1 MKRHAVSKLVRL
13 HRWCWL
19 ASCFW
24 LRSRL
29 RRRSWRPARPP
40 TQPARCA
47 VHNFWRG
54 RLVHRYRWILLAG
67 DAQVAARLGS
77 FDNSSDFSC
86 SIRDKQNG
94 SALVKSEAVARER
107 WDALP
112 DNAHLNVFATN
123 CYGQGPRLA
132 SYSFTFDESG
142 AVLLVSNRTRK
153 VAAIIEA
160 A

>member
-1 MKRHAVSKLVRL
+1 MKRHAVRQTRAIASLVL
-13 HRWCWL
+13 VGVMLLGFAL
-19 ASCFW
+19 A
-24 LRSRL
+24 LRAAAGGL
-29 RRRSWRPARPP
+29 LGPP

-94 SALVKSEAVARER
+94 SALVKSEAVAREPR
-107 WDALP
+107 TLSVTIRGK
-112 DNAHLNVFATN
+112 NV
-123 CYGQGPRLA
+123 
-132 SYSFTFDESG
+132 
-142 AVLLVSNRTRK
+142 K
-153 VAAIIEA
+153 VRIVG
-160 A
+160 